1 MCCCA
6 LLPVHSHQDLRSSL
20 ELYALTRLRAYQ
32 VLPRQRQT
40 DESKIDVEVMVK
52 ERPMQTSEI
61 ECEWSIAPSD
71 NGRPSL
77 VNIVPGQLLPPIGSS
92 AAYVTSCIPA
102 PICTS
107 GSA

>member
-1 MCCCA
+1 MRSEACA
-6 LLPVHSHQDLRSSL
+6 VS
-20 ELYALTRLRAYQ
+20 ELSIETHALTVLSATQ

-77 VNIVPGQLLPPIGSS
+77 VNIVPGQL
-92 AAYVTSCIPA
+92 
-102 PICTS
+102 
-107 GSA
+107 